1 MFAARN
7 GSMTEL
13 KAIMGKPGKIST
25 AKEIGG
31 AESAGSEIVP
41 RAIRPCLNLHSLLHG
56 CGNCQM
62 SIILSRATEVNAQLE
77 QIV

>member
-25 AKEIGG
+25 ANEIGG
-31 AESAGSEIVP
+31 TEFAGSKFVP
-41 RAIRPCLNLHSLLHG
+41 RAIRACLKLHSLLHG
-56 CGNCQM
+56 CGNCQL
-62 SIILSRATEVNAQLE
+62 SIILSRATEVNAELGRT
-77 QIV
+77 I

>member
-13 KAIMGKPGKIST
+13 KAIMGKPGKIRT
-25 AKEIGG
+25 ANEIGG
-31 AESAGSEIVP
+31 AESAGSEPVP
-41 RAIRPCLNLHSLLHG
+41 RAIRACLKPHSLLHG
-56 CGNCQM
+56 CGNCQL